1 MPIKSVRQQYTPN
14 PQQMQMM
21 ETFRQMVNH
30 CVRIGLE
37 HNKHTLKTLSPLAYC
52 QLSEYQIQSKYK
64 LTAISQ
70 ACGRL
75 SQMKRDIKNG
85 RTPKS
90 PFVRKPY
97 LVSCYGFKIN
107 GVLLS
112 FPVKNREF
120 VNILL
125 NSHTAAILADGSLKP
140 RSFTI
145 TPTSLSISIQKN
157 VEPMK
162 TEKTIRID
170 RNLRNVTFGNHT
182 IIVQVNTSQMLKIK
196 ENYNYIKSTFK
207 RNDHRIR
214 KRIAGKLGTRHT
226 NRIRQK

>member
-1 MPIKSVRQQYTPN
+1 MPIKSIRQQHTPN

-21 ETFRQMVNH
+21 ETFRQMVN
-30 CVRIGLE
+30 CCIRIGLE
-37 HNKHTLKTLSPLAYC
+37 HNKHTLKTLSPLAYHK
-52 QLSEYQIQSKYK
+52 LSEHQIQSKYK

-112 FPVKNREF
+112 FPAKNRTHCECCVEVGASKF
-120 VNILL
+120 CVKTPALEHNQPNAQAHLGFRVCCWVLPSPLPLDALFALGVLPLFLGPFGIL
-125 NSHTAAILADGSLKP
+125 ILRVFLFRVDIFQG
-140 RSFTI
+140 RS
-145 TPTSLSISIQKN
+145 PLPS
-157 VEPMK
+157 
-162 TEKTIRID
+162 
-170 RNLRNVTFGNHT
+170 
-182 IIVQVNTSQMLKIK
+182 
-196 ENYNYIKSTFK
+196 
-207 RNDHRIR
+207 
-214 KRIAGKLGTRHT
+214 
-226 NRIRQK
+226 